1 MRATRNILLSICIIL
16 PAAVYAQDNGG
27 KDIKDAGSAAKT
39 AVVKTGEATGKATA
53 TGAKKTAKA
62 VKKGAKA
69 TAKGTGS
76 AIEKGG
82 KELKEAGTDKKSDG
96 K

>member
-1 MRATRNILLSICIIL
+1 MRVTRNILLSICIIL
-16 PAAVYAQDNGG
+16 PAAVYAQESGG
-27 KDIKDAGSAAKT
+27 KEIKDAGNAAKT

-69 TAKGTGS
+69 TAKGTGTV
-76 AIEKGG
+76 IEKGG
-82 KELKEAGTDKKSDG
+82 KELKEVGTG

>member
-1 MRATRNILLSICIIL
+1 MRVARNILLSLCIIL
-16 PAAVYAQDNGG
+16 PAALFAQDNGG

-53 TGAKKTAKA
+53 TGAKKTGKA
-62 VKKGAKA
+62 IKKGAKA
-69 TAKGTGS
+69 TAKGTGTV
-76 AIEKGG
+76 IEKGG
-82 KELKEAGTDKKSDG
+82 KELKDVGTG